1 MTSHSPVDT
10 RRSSPIRGPKG
21 ENPVVSHM
29 LHKTAVQS
37 RAGKR
42 GVRARFA
49 VLAIGI
55 ALLTGTAL
63 SHAQQV
69 TGTLVGTVQD
79 TQGAVIPNAKVTV
92 SNVDTGITHIVM
104 SNARGDYR
112 VEYLRVGNYQVAAEA
127 QGFKKFLQ
135 KNVVILVD
143 QTQRVD
149 ASLAVGSNTETVT
162 VSEAPPL
169 INTST
174 VEIGR
179 TLEAEEITQTPLPNR
194 NVYTQLSLTPGVQ
207 SSNSSGAGGANYN
220 SMMGQPA
227 QQTVINGGTDGGMG
241 TVSYFLDGGLN
252 MSGLRQYGNPVPNP
266 DALQEF
272 RVETNNYSAQYGRFG
287 SGVVTVVTRSGANTF
302 HGSLFE
308 FNRNNDLN
316 AIPWNSP
323 TNILT
328 GKPVNPPYH
337 RNQFGG
343 TIGGPIL
350 RNRTFFFFSY
360 GGLRQITDT
369 LISGAV
375 VPTALERLGDFTQ
388 SPTIPNMP
396 GTKTPVQGTNSSP
409 NCTTAK
415 VGCVPSAL
423 FDTTATNILNAY
435 VPLPIPGITTNS
447 KGAQVG
453 WAGYFPS
460 PYNNNEY
467 LIKIDHQLSE
477 THHLNGS
484 LFFIKL
490 NTTTNPGGNI
500 LWSRQTAASTQYN
513 INIGDTK
520 VFKSNVINQA
530 WISVTRAAGSRVDGS
545 MPLTNGKPSTFTTL
559 ASFGSSFTIQGPP
572 ALPQIGVSGYFT
584 LGNGIQGPKAA
595 TDFYSFR
602 DMASKTIGKHAL
614 VLGGELSL
622 DKDVQITDLDD
633 WGIFSF
639 STSAARTTGNALAD
653 FLAGIPATMEQDST
667 DEALDNSWYS
677 AFYLQ
682 DNYRIKPRLTLNL
695 GVRYDIPTPPT
706 DNGQDRESTFIP
718 GQQSTVIPS
727 APTGLVFAGD
737 KGVTRGT
744 IPIRWHHLSPR
755 LGLAWD
761 PFGDGKTSVRAAAG
775 LFYGSVGG
783 NMWNATSNFAP
794 FALRPTYS
802 NIASLTNV
810 YGDTVNFPTGDPFPY
825 IYNPKN
831 AKFFPNSNEEGAS
844 VNFQYPYTYQLN
856 ASIQRQL
863 PGNTS
868 VTVAYVGALSHDLPL
883 QVDVNYPIWSTTAS
897 TSNINS
903 RHPFDNGLLNQVQLI
918 KSVTRASYN
927 SLQISATKRMSQ
939 HFMLAGYYVWG
950 HGIWNAGTN
959 IEASGD
965 TPQDYSTLTGER
977 GPTDVDQRHIS
988 SMSGIWDISY
998 FHGPNKVMGEI
1009 LNGWQIS
1016 PIVYLHSGTPFTI
1029 GTGSDRN
1036 ADGYGS
1042 DRADY
1047 VSGNSPKL
1055 DPHRPRF
1062 GTNSTTQAWFNTAA
1076 FQANGPGVA
1085 GGIGPGGAD
1094 GNVSKNSLFGP
1105 GYRDVDLGLFRTLNV
1120 WENIKIQFRAEA
1132 TNAFNLVSLGGPGTG
1147 NPQVINP
1154 TTGVVTSAASSGF
1167 GKITG
1172 ANTMRQIQLGA
1183 RLTF

>member
-1 MTSHSPVDT
+1 MTLYTCLRT
-10 RRSSPIRGPKG
+10 RPSRSRYATG
-21 ENPVVSHM
+21 
-29 LHKTAVQS
+29 L
-37 RAGKR
+37 
-42 GVRARFA
+42 
-49 VLAIGI
+49 LAILTIGI
-55 ALLTGTAL
+55 VLLASAGL
-63 SHAQQV
+63 CRAQQIA
-69 TGTLVGTVQD
+69 GTLVGTVQD
-79 TQGAVIPNAKVTV
+79 TQGAVIQNATVTV
-92 SNVDTGITHIVM
+92 TNVDTGLKHSTT
-104 SNARGDYR
+104 SNGQGNYR
-112 VEYLRVGNYQVAAEA
+112 VEYLPVGNYQLVAEA
-127 QGFKKFLQ
+127 PGFKKFVQ

-143 QTQRVD
+143 QTQRAD
-149 ASLAVGSNTETVT
+149 ASLAIGATSETVT
-162 VSEAPPL
+162 VSEAPPV

-174 VEIGR
+174 AEIGR

-194 NVYTQLSLTPGVQ
+194 NVYTQLSLTPGVL

-227 QQTVINGGTDGGMG
+227 QQTIINGGTDGGMG
-241 TVSYFLDGGLN
+241 TVSYYLDGGLN

-272 RVETNNYSAQYGRFG
+272 RVETNNYNAQYGRFG
-287 SGVVTVVTRSGANTF
+287 SGVVTVVTRSGANAF

-316 AIPWNSP
+316 AVPWNSP
-323 TNILT
+323 NNILT

-350 RNRTFFFFSY
+350 HDRTFFFFSY
-360 GGLRQITDT
+360 GGLRQITDNLMT
-369 LISGAV
+369 GAV

-396 GTKTPVQGTNSSP
+396 GTKTPVQGTNASA
-409 NCTTAK
+409 NCLTAT
-415 VGCVPSAL
+415 VGCVPSTL
-423 FDTTATNILNAY
+423 FDSTAMNILNAY
-435 VPLPIPGITTNS
+435 VPLPISGITTNA

-490 NTTTNPGGNI
+490 NTITNPAGNI
-500 LWSRQTAASTQYN
+500 LWSKQTAASTQYN
-513 INIGDTK
+513 INISDTK
-520 VFKSNVINQA
+520 VFKSNWINQG
-530 WISVTRAAGSRVDGS
+530 WISVTHAAGSRVDAS
-545 MPLTNGKPSTFTTL
+545 MPLANGKPSTFTNL
-559 ASFGSSFTIQGPP
+559 GSFGSSFTIQGPP
-572 ALPQIGVSGYFT
+572 ALPQIGISGYFT
-584 LGNGIQGPKAA
+584 LGEGIQGPKAA
-595 TDFYSFR
+595 TNFYSVR
-602 DMASKTIGKHAL
+602 DLASKSFGKHAL
-614 VLGGELSL
+614 VLGAEMSL
-622 DKDVQITDLDD
+622 NKDVQITDLDD

-653 FLAGIPATMEQDST
+653 FLAGIPATMEQDTT
-667 DEALDNSWYS
+667 DEALDNSWYY
-677 AFYLQ
+677 AFYAQ
-682 DNYRIKPRLTLNL
+682 DNYRVTPRLTLNL
-695 GVRYDIPTPPT
+695 GLRYDIPTPPT
-706 DNGQDRESTFIP
+706 DNAQDRESTFIP

-727 APTGLVFAGD
+727 APLGLVFAGD

-744 IPIRWHHLSPR
+744 IPIRFHHISPR

-761 PFGDGKTSVRAAAG
+761 PFGDGKTSIRAAAG

-794 FALRPTYS
+794 YALRPTYA
-802 NIASLTNV
+802 NIASLTNI
-810 YGDTVNFPTGDPFPY
+810 YGDAVNFPTGDPFPY
-825 IYNPKN
+825 LYNPKN

-844 VNFQYPYTYQLN
+844 VDFQYPYTYQLN
-856 ASIQRQL
+856 ASVQRQL
-863 PGNTS
+863 PGNVS
-868 VTVAYVGALSHDLPL
+868 VTIAYVGALSHKLPL
-883 QVDVNYPIWSTTAS
+883 QVDVNYPIWAVGAS

-903 RHPFDNGLLNQVQLI
+903 RHPYDNGLLNQVQLI
-918 KSVTRASYN
+918 KPVIRGSYN
-927 SLQISATKRMSQ
+927 SLQISASKRMSQ
-939 HFMLAGYYVWG
+939 HFSLNGYYVWG
-950 HGIWNAGTN
+950 HAIWSAGTQ
-959 IEASGD
+959 IEGSGD
-965 TPQDYSTLTGER
+965 TPQDFSTMTGER
-977 GPTDVDQRHIS
+977 GSTDTDQRYVS

-998 FHGPNKVMGEI
+998 YQGPRKWMGHA

-1029 GTGSDRN
+1029 GTGSDKN

-1047 VSGNSPKL
+1047 VAGVSPKL
-1055 DPHRPRF
+1055 DPHRARF
-1062 GTNSTTQAWFNTAA
+1062 GANSTTQAWFNTAA
-1076 FQANGPGVA
+1076 FQANAPGVA

-1105 GYRDVDLGLFRTLNV
+1105 GFRNIDLGLFRTVNV
-1120 WENIKIQFRAEA
+1120 WENVKVQFRAEA

-1154 TTGVVTSAASSGF
+1154 TTGLVTSAASSGF

-1172 ANTMRQIQLGA
+1172 ASTMRQIQLGA